1 MIFFSD
7 LAVNSYFMRIIF
19 VLFLSLSLSSCI
31 GPGVTEEDIIVPENK
46 LLNGDWSLNF
56 VSCFCLFEDDYNYA
70 QSQLSFE
77 DEVHKVAVVSDPETI
92 FLAPSGTYEYT
103 YINDIFSLVGFEE
116 NYQVSLT
123 DGFLNLT
130 FIDNPQIADDELGLS
145 YIKNTP

>member
-1 MIFFSD
+1 
-7 LAVNSYFMRIIF
+7 MRIIF
-19 VLFLSLSLSSCI
+19 VLLLSLTLSSCI
-31 GPGVTEEDIIVPENK
+31 GPGVTEEDLVVPENK
-46 LLNGDWSLNF
+46 LLYGDWSLNF
-56 VSCFCLFEDDYNYA
+56 VSCFCLFEDDYDYA
-70 QSQLSFE
+70 QSQLLFE
-77 DEVHKVAVVSDPETI
+77 NEDHTVVVVSDPDII

-145 YIKNTP
+145 YIKNAP